1 MKEFGFS
8 KVTSRGFFE
17 KASLLQKTMHHQL
30 NINQFL
36 KNEI

>member
-17 KASLLQKTMHHQL
+17 KSKPSSENHASSIKYKP
-30 NINQFL
+30 IF
-36 KNEI
+36 KK